1 MNRNSNTYT
10 VVYATVMVVV
20 VAALLAFTA
29 ISLAPRQ
36 DANVLTEK
44 MGAILGSIGQAQN
57 ADNVADKDTYVK
69 DEFAK
74 YITRTFFVNAQGVQ
88 TDADKAQVL
97 NSLSNL
103 PVIFNLKE
111 AMPVF
116 EAKIDGDSVLYVV
129 PVTGK
134 GLWGPV
140 WGYIAVNADCNTV
153 YGVKFDHKSETPGL
167 GAEIS
172 LPFFSKMFVGK
183 KLFTNEGKFT
193 SVTLTKGAGSS
204 IGNEHA
210 VDAITGGTLTS
221 NGVRDMLKNCLG
233 DYAPFFESVQQQ
245 AFKAASES
253 ISDTI
258 QASVIV
264 PATPSNI

>member
-1 MNRNSNTYT
+1 MNKNSNTYT

-57 ADNVADKDTYVK
+57 ADKAPNKDAYIK
-69 DEFAK
+69 DEFTK
-74 YITRTFFVNAQGVQ
+74 YIKRTFFVNAQGQQ
-88 TDADKAQVL
+88 TDAEVSAVL
-97 NSLSNL
+97 NSLGNL
-103 PVIFNLKE
+103 PEIFANKE

-116 EAKIDGDSVLYVV
+116 EAKIGGDSTLYVV

-140 WGYIAVNADCNTV
+140 WGYIALNADCNTV

-172 LPFFSKMFVGK
+172 LPFFSKMFIGK
-183 KLFTNEGKFT
+183 KLFDTNGKFT
-193 SVTLTKGAGSS
+193 SVTLTKGVGTSN
-204 IGNEHA
+204 GNEHA

-233 DYAPFFESVQQQ
+233 DYAPFFESVHQQLVKP
-245 AFKAASES
+245 AVEPIA
-253 ISDTI
+253 DTI
-258 QASVIV
+258 PAEVLTPAQAI
-264 PATPSNI
+264 